1 MKIIRNRLKH
11 VINSITGVD
20 VLKVNFIKAIELKD
34 STAIIFFNLDSDH
47 QFANNIKEE
56 IIKRLEP
63 LGDINNVKVTF
74 NDEKIESSTIN

>member
-1 MKIIRNRLKH
+1 MVKFQQEQ
-11 VINSITGVD
+11 VAT
-20 VLKVNFIKAIELKD
+20 FIGIH
-34 STAIIFFNLDSDH
+34 SDH

-63 LGDINNVKVTF
+63 LWDINNVKVTF